1 MQGGSCRATKRKET
15 CLAVGGMAE
24 MALRI
29 GGGREIGCDEAL
41 DIIELNQK
49 DGLVLQ
55 PSNTQKAEFICSC
68 CGCCCGILSVHQR
81 LPKPLDFWA
90 SNFYARV
97 NHSACVE
104 CGICSQRCQ
113 VGAVKLSKEK
123 QAAVIDLNRCIGCG
137 ACVPTCPGQSL
148 SLEKKPTEVKPP
160 QTREDLHDIIAAARA
175 GRLGKLKLIG
185 KLIVDTVRTGHFDL
199 IR

>member
-1 MQGGSCRATKRKET
+1 MQGDSCRATERKET

-29 GGGREIGCDEAL
+29 GGAREIARDEAL

-90 SNFYARV
+90 SNFFASVDRDTCIGCG
-97 NHSACVE
+97 ACA
-104 CGICSQRCQ
+104 QRCQ
-113 VGAVKLSKEK
+113 VGAVNFFRKNRP
-123 QAAVIDLNRCIGCG
+123 AAIDLSRCIGCG
-137 ACVPTCPGQSL
+137 VCVPTCPSN
-148 SLEKKPTEVKPP
+148 SIFLEKKPNEIKPP
-160 QTREDLHDIIAAARA
+160 QNREELHDAIAAAKS
-175 GRLGKLKLIG
+175 GSLGKLKLAG
-185 KLIVDTVRTGHFDL
+185 KLVVDSVRTGHFDL
-199 IR
+199 LK